1 MTTGMPAN
9 AEEKP
14 KRTPEEQLAHVRALA
29 AARRRKYYAAHTER
43 VKACNLRWYYNEHA
57 EHKAAN
63 NRRYQENKEAILGRR
78 EQRRLL
84 AAAP

>member
-1 MTTGMPAN
+1 MN

-14 KRTPEEQLAHVRALA
+14 QRTPQEQLEHVRALA

-43 VKACNLRWYYNEHA
+43 VKACNLRWYYAEHA

-63 NRRYQENKEAILGRR
+63 NRRYQENKEAILARR

-84 AAAP
+84 AAAPAP